1 MVDALSNV
9 LAFEAYDAPLRR
21 WVFLLLFFF
30 GILNEKKQYINAR
43 QLSDVFEAHFR
54 GIKEE
59 LELAF
64 GSVSGSKSLALQMH
78 PRGLETLLIQIFV

>member
-1 MVDALSNV
+1 MGFSAV
-9 LAFEAYDAPLRR
+9 
-21 WVFLLLFFF
+21 FF

-64 GSVSGSKSLALQMH
+64 GSVSGTKSL
-78 PRGLETLLIQIFV
+78 GLETLLIEIFV